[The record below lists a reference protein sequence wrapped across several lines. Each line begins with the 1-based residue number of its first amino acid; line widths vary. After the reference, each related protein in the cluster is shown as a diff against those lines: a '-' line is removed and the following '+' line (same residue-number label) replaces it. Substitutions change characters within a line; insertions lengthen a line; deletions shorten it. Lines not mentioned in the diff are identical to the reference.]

1 MKTELV
7 KIDAETGPQKI
18 SAAAKLLDEGKL
30 VAFPTETVYGIG
42 CIAEKHAIERLN
54 DVKERTLGKRYTLHV
69 GSVEAALRFVP
80 EQSLRAKKL
89 IKNGWPG
96 PITIVFKVNDKFVKT
111 MQARIGAEATEILY
125 YDNTIGIRCPDNPV
139 ASALLNKTEGPVV
152 APSANLSGQEPAVSS
167 GEVMERFEGK
177 IDMILDGGGDSCKY
191 RKSSTVVEIG
201 DGDLTVLREGVYER
215 ERIEAMSQVNI
226 LFVCTGNTCRSPMAE
241 YFCRKILSEKMGCDV
256 DEVEKMGYKVSSA
269 GTLGLGSIPASPEVI
284 RLCDEKGI
292 KADGHLSSAL
302 TYEKVE
308 ESDYIFVMS
317 RGHLSAV
324 LDLCEKAEAKTS
336 LLDEAGD
343 IGDPIGG
350 GMEVY
355 ENCAVQIENAL
366 LNKLDEILK

>member
-1 MKTELV
+1 MKTDLV
-7 KIDAETGPQKI
+7 KIDTKTDLQRI
-18 SAAAKLLDEGKL
+18 CAAAKLLDAGKL

-42 CIAEKHAIERLN
+42 CIAEKRAIEKLN

-80 EQSLRAKKL
+80 PQSLRAKKL
-89 IKNGWPG
+89 IKKGWPG
-96 PITIVFKVNDKFVKT
+96 PITIVFKVDDEFVKT
-111 MQARIGAEATEILY
+111 MQNSITAEATEILY

-139 ASALLNKTEGPVV
+139 ASALLNKTKKPVV

-167 GEVMERFEGK
+167 REVMERFEGR
-177 IDMILDGGGDSCKY
+177 IDMILDDGADSCKH
-191 RKSSTVVEIG
+191 KKNSTVVQIG
-201 DGDLTVLREGVYER
+201 ESDLTVLREGVYEK

-241 YFCRKILSEKMGCDV
+241 YFCRKILSEKLGCDI
-256 DEVEKMGYKVSSA
+256 DEIEKMGYKIGSA
-269 GTLGLGSIPASPEVI
+269 GTMGLVAVPASPEVI
-284 RLCDEKGI
+284 RICDEKGI
-292 KADGHLSSAL
+292 NAGSHLSSAL
-302 TYEKVE
+302 TYEKVD

-324 LDLCEKAEAKTS
+324 LGLCQEAESKTS

-350 GMEVY
+350 DMEVY
-355 ENCAVQIENAL
+355 RNCAAQIEKAL